1 MKRAMGLLI
10 FVFFLQAGYC
20 ADQPD
25 PYTWDF
31 GRVKH
36 GEVAAHSFTLKNNS
50 KKALKITAVNTS
62 CGCTVSGVKKKILLP
77 GESTPVE
84 IKFNSKGY
92 SGDIQQFTYVNT
104 DDIDNPV
111 IRFIIKAHVVK

>member
-1 MKRAMGLLI
+1 
-10 FVFFLQAGYC
+10 
-20 ADQPD
+20 
-25 PYTWDF
+25 
-31 GRVKH
+31 
-36 GEVAAHSFTLKNNS
+36 
-50 KKALKITAVNTS
+50 
-62 CGCTVSGVKKKILLP
+62 LP